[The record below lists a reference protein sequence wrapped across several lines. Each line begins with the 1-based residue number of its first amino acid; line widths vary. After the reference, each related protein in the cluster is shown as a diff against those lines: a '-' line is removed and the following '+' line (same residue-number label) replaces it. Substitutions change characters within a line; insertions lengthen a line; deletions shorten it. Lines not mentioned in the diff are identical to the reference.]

1 MNGSSMAQRDGSI
14 WFDGELIPWREARVH
29 MLTHAMHYG
38 SAVFEGEQVYGGKVF
53 KLRQHS
59 QRLLD
64 SARLLGFKMPY
75 SVEDI
80 DEATKT
86 VLASNQIINGYVRPL
101 AWRGSERISVSAPDS
116 SIHVA
121 IAAWDTLPP
130 YSEAS
135 RMTGISMC
143 TSHWVRPA
151 PNVAPFA
158 AKASGLYVTS
168 TLAKHA
174 AEAAGF
180 DDALMLDYRGQVA
193 EATLANIFLVIDGAL
208 HTPTP
213 DCFLNGITRQTV
225 IGLAQEAGL
234 EVVERAILPTEFDH
248 AREVFVTGTA
258 AEIQPVR
265 AIDNYRFKAGECTQ
279 TIMDAF
285 DRAVGR

>member
-1 MNGSSMAQRDGSI
+1 MSTPAMDNRDGSI
-14 WFDGELIPWREARVH
+14 WFDGKLIPWREARVH
-29 MLTHAMHYG
+29 MLTHALHYG

-53 KLRQHS
+53 KLTQHS

-64 SARLLGFKMPY
+64 SGRLLGFDIPY
-75 SVEDI
+75 NVGELDA
-80 DEATKT
+80 ATQE
-86 VLASNQIINGYVRPL
+86 VLVANHIGSGYVRPL
-101 AWRGSERISVSAPDS
+101 AWRGSEKISVSAPES

-130 YSEAS
+130 YSDEA
-135 RMTGISMC
+135 RMQGIRMC
-143 TSHWVRPA
+143 TSKWVRPA

-180 DDALMLDYRGQVA
+180 DDALMLDYRGQLA
-193 EATLANIFLVIDGAL
+193 EATLANIFLVMDGEL
-208 HTPTP
+208 HTPLP

-225 IGLAQEAGL
+225 IELAQDAGIR
-234 EVVERAILPTEFDH
+234 VVERAILPGELGQ
-248 AREVFVTGTA
+248 ASEVFVTGTA

-265 AIDNYRFKAGECTQ
+265 EIDDYRFSAGT
-279 TIMDAF
+279 TTRNIMAAF
-285 DRAVGR
+285 DTLVGR

>member
-1 MNGSSMAQRDGSI
+1 MSQPGMDNREGSI
-14 WFDGELIPWREARVH
+14 WFDGKLIPWRDARVH
-29 MLTHAMHYG
+29 MLTHALHYG
-38 SAVFEGEQVYGGKVF
+38 SAVFEGEQVYAGKVF
-53 KLRQHS
+53 KLTEHS

-64 SARLLGFKMPY
+64 SGALLGFDIPY
-75 SVEDI
+75 SVEDL
-80 DEATKT
+80 DAATQA
-86 VLASNQIINGYVRPL
+86 VLKANHIVNGYVRPL
-101 AWRGSERISVSAPDS
+101 AWRGSEKISVSAPDS
-116 SIHVA
+116 FIHVA

-130 YSEAS
+130 YGHDA
-135 RMTGISMC
+135 RMQGIRMC
-143 TSHWVRPA
+143 TSKWVRPA
-151 PNVAPFA
+151 PDVAPFA

-225 IGLAQEAGL
+225 IELAHNAGI
-234 EVVERAILPTEFDH
+234 EVVERAILPAEFSR
-248 AREVFVTGTA
+248 ASEVFVTGTA

-265 AIDNYRFKAGECTQ
+265 SIDDYHFKAAVCTQ
-279 TIMDAF
+279 TIMNAF
-285 DRAVGR
+285 DLMVGR